1 MPESHGAGALMLGDL
16 GPAPDPHPRRAV
28 GEEDIAHVEAGDLA
42 EPEARAQGQGEDHV
56 VPRMRRRYPQ
66 QAPPLG
72 FGQDL
77 RGEVGRGEFLCLRGS
92 RCAERKSSLLLA
104 TVVTLEYFR
113 QGSTLF
119 RGLLG

>member
-16 GPAPDPHPRRAV
+16 GPAPDPHPRRAA
-28 GEEDIAHVEAGDLA
+28 GEEDIPHVEADDLG

-77 RGEVGRGEFLCLRGS
+77 RGEVGHGGS
-92 RCAERKSSLLLA
+92 A
-104 TVVTLEYFR
+104 TSEDAVAADGNQACTR
-113 QGSTLF
+113 RPS
-119 RGLLG
+119 